1 MIFRTQAAFR
11 ISNIDSAAFIGRYG
25 TAKGKY
31 KFRIDSI
38 IALQKGK
45 ISKSFALLEEG
56 WNKQKTGKPKKSR
69 SPVLMYL
76 GKIISLNE
84 NSYLH
89 YVLFFM
95 SITQLEYPSSFGTK
109 TKVLGIVKNE
119 FHHRLFQIL
128 W

>member
-31 KFRIDSI
+31 KCRIGSI

-45 ISKSFALLEEG
+45 ISKSFALLKEG
-56 WNKQKTGKPKKSR
+56 YNKQKTGKPKKSR
-69 SPVLMYL
+69 SPVFVSL

-89 YVLFFM
+89 YMLFLG
-95 SITQLEYPSSFGTK
+95 QLHSWNIHYLLEQK
-109 TKVLGIVKNE
+109 QKCWE
-119 FHHRLFQIL
+119 
-128 W
+128 